1 MQTLLIPILLS
12 LLVACSTVPDGRNI
26 RQAPKN
32 LTFTPNNE
40 YIIGANDTVFV
51 RVGNQAELGGS
62 YVVSLSG
69 YINLPLVGLQK
80 AKDFTEAQ
88 LTRALVQSLEK
99 FIRNPDVIVT
109 VTGYDSYRV
118 FISGG
123 VKAAGVYQL
132 KEKTTLLQV
141 LSAAGGLTD
150 FAAGNILIHRTDAS
164 GNIEKYFVRHKDILR
179 GADNLSAFVVE
190 RGDVILV
197 Q

>member
-1 MQTLLIPILLS
+1 MQNFLIAFLLLLS
-12 LLVACSTVPDGRNI
+12 AACSTVPDGRNI
-26 RQAPKN
+26 RSAPKN
-32 LTFTPNNE
+32 LTFTPTNE
-40 YIIGANDTVFV
+40 YIIGPNDTVFI

-69 YINLPLVGLQK
+69 FINLPLVGLQK
-80 AKDFTEAQ
+80 AKDFTESQ
-88 LTRALVQSLEK
+88 LTRSLVQTLEK

-123 VKAAGVYQL
+123 VKSPGVYQL

-150 FAAGNILIHRTDAS
+150 FAEGNILIHRTDQT
-164 GNIEKYFVRHKDILR
+164 GNIEKYFVRHKDVLR